1 MQHIISIA
9 KLLACLFLVQL
20 VTGPNVHGQQQQLE
34 NNILYPKLKKR
45 LKKIDKNDNTLSHEL
60 HNNIE
65 RVKSDSI
72 YRNTIFGKMGES
84 KEQRFIIEQ
93 KFIKDYPNEIISYYL
108 VRKHL
113 GNTTD
118 LDKIDH
124 GLAQLDQRLM
134 ENQEVK
140 EYLRQVEEMKN
151 LQEGHLAPDFTS
163 TDTDGQKVSLSDFR
177 GKYVLL
183 DFWASWCGPC
193 RAENPHVVTA
203 FEKFKD
209 SNFTVLGVSLDKESG
224 KEAWLKAI
232 KDDKLTWT
240 NVSDLQFWN
249 SPIAKQYFINA
260 IPKNFLID
268 PNGVIIARNLRGE
281 ALSKKLEEVLL
292 QKSVVNEL
300 KDSKEVTETVM
311 AMNDLILKET
321 TAQGAL
327 AIYQDILM
335 RYPEDKYQNVGY
347 LFDMSRLYLI
357 PTLIRFDYPQALD
370 YLKDVKS
377 EYLIRP
383 IYESVV
389 GSLVSKGESQ
399 KAEQLLL
406 AEIKRTDALR
416 ADDKVVSETYYH
428 HLLTY
433 AKFQKNAG
441 RTAEALKNIEEL
453 RMADKLPGGQLGFYA
468 LLLHDNGQHRE
479 AARIFEMLTK
489 EGRTNPEEKKA
500 FKDSWLTF
508 NASEKDFDAYVA
520 QLTTTMKSNIS
531 EEITKNMKVY
541 QAEPFELRDMDG
553 KTVSLASLK
562 GKIIFLDFWATW
574 CGPCVGSFPAMK
586 RASELYKNHKDVVF
600 LFVNT
605 FEKSLDY
612 ETRKK
617 EVHAFLEKGKYDLH
631 ILLDENT
638 GKSYHMSDAYQ
649 VKGIPAKYIIDKNGM
664 VQYAFTGFSQGTDD
678 AAVEAIKQMIDSLL

>member
-1 MQHIISIA
+1 MQQIKYIA
-9 KLLACLFLVQL
+9 KLLVCLFLVQ
-20 VTGPNVHGQQQQLE
+20 TGAGLNVHSQQQLE

-45 LKKIDKNDNTLSHEL
+45 LKKIDKNDGVLSKEL
-60 HNNIE
+60 HSNIE

-72 YRNTIFGKMGES
+72 YRNTIFKKMGES
-84 KEQRFIIEQ
+84 KEQRLIIEQ
-93 KFIKDYPNEIISYYL
+93 KFIKDYPNEMISYYL

-118 LDKIDH
+118 LAKIED

-140 EYLRQVEEMKN
+140 EYLHQVKDMKS
-151 LQEGHLAPDFTS
+151 LREGHLAPDFTS
-163 TDTDGQKVSLSDFR
+163 TDTNEKKVSLSDFR

-193 RAENPHVVTA
+193 RAENPHVVKA
-203 FEKFKD
+203 FEKFKNR
-209 SNFTVLGVSLDKESG
+209 NFTVLGVSLDKESG

-260 IPKNFLID
+260 IPQNFLID

-281 ALSKKLEEVLL
+281 ALSTKLEDVLP
-292 QKSVVNEL
+292 QKSTVNEL
-300 KDSKEVTETVM
+300 TNAKEVTETVM
-311 AMNDLILKET
+311 TMNDLILKET

-327 AIYQDILM
+327 AIYQDILT
-335 RYPEDKYQNVGY
+335 RFPEDKYQNVGY

-357 PTLIRFDYPQALD
+357 PTLIRFDYPQAID

-377 EYLIRP
+377 EYLKRP
-383 IYESVV
+383 VYESVV
-389 GSLVSKGESQ
+389 SSLVSKGESQ

-406 AEIKRTDALR
+406 AEIKRTDGLR
-416 ADDKVVSETYYH
+416 ANDKVVSDTYYH

-433 AKFQKNAG
+433 ARFQKNAN
-441 RTAEALKNIEEL
+441 RTAEALKTTEEI
-453 RMADKLPGGQLGFYA
+453 RMADKLPSGQLGFYA
-468 LLLHDNGQHRE
+468 LLLHDNGKHRE
-479 AARIFEMLTK
+479 AAQIFEMLTK
-489 EGRTNPEEKKA
+489 EGRTNAQEKKA

-508 NASEKDFDAYVA
+508 NTSEKDFEAYVA
-520 QLTTTMKSNIS
+520 QLTTTMKFKVS
-531 EEITKNMKVY
+531 EEIAKKKKVY

-553 KTVSLASLK
+553 KSVSLASLK
-562 GKIIFLDFWATW
+562 DKIIFLDFWATW

-586 RASELYKNHKDVVF
+586 RASELYKNRNDVVF

-631 ILLDENT
+631 VLLDENT
-638 GKSYHMSDAYQ
+638 EKSYHMSDAYQ
-649 VKGIPAKYIIDKNGM
+649 VKGIPAKFIIDKKGM

-678 AAVEAIKQMIDSLL
+678 AAVEEIKQMIDSLL